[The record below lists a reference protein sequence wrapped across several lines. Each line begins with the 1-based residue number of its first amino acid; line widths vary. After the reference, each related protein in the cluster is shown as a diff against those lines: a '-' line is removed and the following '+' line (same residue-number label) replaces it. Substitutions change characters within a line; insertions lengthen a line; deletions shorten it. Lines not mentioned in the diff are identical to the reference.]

1 MLFAVNCYAVILS
14 IAFSGCLCGRRMPF
28 FVGRDNV
35 IVFAHVVHQGVVQV
49 FALAVVHDK
58 GGGPAAL
65 WRAQGAL

>member
-1 MLFAVNCYAVILS
+1 
-14 IAFSGCLCGRRMPF
+14 MPF
-28 FVGRDNV
+28 FVGRDNAAFAFNV